1 MTPEQKTRFKE
12 FEIQLRLEK
21 GLSPNSVAAYLRD
34 VVLFYEYH
42 ESKLL
47 TKPFQEIDLKDLD
60 GFTVYLSQE
69 KQRSVRSV
77 ARTISGIKAFLR
89 FLSEE
94 DEIPNNPS
102 ALWETPR
109 FGRRL
114 PDVLSLEE
122 IESMIARIDLSK
134 PGGERDKAMMEV
146 LFSSGLRVSE
156 LVHLRVQDI
165 SFHEAYLRIVG
176 KGNKERLVPIGSAAL
191 SQLERYITLS
201 RVHATI
207 DSGSRDFVFINRF
220 GKRLSRISVF
230 KLVKQLA
237 EQAGVRK
244 VISPHTLRHSFAT
257 QLVKHGADLR
267 AVQQML
273 GHESITTTEIY
284 THIDREQLREV
295 IDKFHPFSGA
305 RT

>member
-1 MTPEQKTRFKE
+1 MTPEQSRRIKD

-21 GLSPNSVAAYLRD
+21 GLSNNSVSAYLRD
-34 VVLFYEYH
+34 VVLFFEYH
-42 ESKLL
+42 ENKLKS
-47 TKPFQEIDLKDLD
+47 KPFQDLQLQDLD
-60 GFTVYLSQE
+60 GFTVFLSQE

-77 ARTISGIKAFLR
+77 ARSISGIKAFLR
-89 FLSEE
+89 FLVEE
-94 DEIPNNPS
+94 EEIKNNPS
-102 ALWETPR
+102 TLWETPR

-114 PDVLSLEE
+114 PDVLSLGE
-122 IESMIARIDLSK
+122 IERMIAQIDLSK
-134 PGGERDKAMMEV
+134 PSGERDKAMLEV

-156 LVHLRVQDI
+156 LVNLRLHDI
-165 SFHEAYLRIVG
+165 SFHEAFLRIVG

-191 SQLERYITLS
+191 AQLERYITLS
-201 RVHATI
+201 RVHVSI
-207 DSGSRDFVFINRF
+207 DHGSRDYVFINRF

-257 QLVKHGADLR
+257 ELVKHGADLR

-284 THIDREQLREV
+284 THIDREQLKEV
-295 IDKFHPFSGA
+295 IDKFHPFSGS
-305 RT
+305 